1 MQFRGTKV
9 SVRRIMLIQAAD
21 TWIAEKDAA
30 AAVGLQAV
38 LVRIDDDGVNFTDS
52 GECRFSIGGKIVNQ
66 SEISAIG
73 SVRVDAKPK
82 LVAQRQDFGQGID
95 GAGGGGAH
103 GGNYGADIAA
113 LQSFSQRVCIDA
125 GLRVYRDGFK
135 F

>member
-21 TWIAEKDAA
+21 IGIAEKDAA
-30 AAVGLQAV
+30 APVGLQAA
-38 LVRIDDDGVNFTDS
+38 LMRIDDDGVNFTDA
-52 GECRFSIGGKIVNQ
+52 GECRFSISGKIVNQ
-66 SEISAIG
+66 SEVSAVR
-73 SVRVDAKPK
+73 SVGVDAKPK

-103 GGNYGADIAA
+103 GGNQGADIAA
-113 LQSFSQRVCIDA
+113 LQAFSQRVYIDA